1 LQSIKINELKNS
13 RKLSCAIRF
22 LEQNGSINLYLYE
35 AIAGGKRSNENYL
48 IREAGTDVGL
58 VHTKNGE
65 YFHLFFLPEVREEM
79 AVGFRTFLS
88 LRHPGASVFFGEK
101 QGIERFLRYARM
113 GVRKTREYNYMEL
126 DKDHFVPAC
135 SYPCVRPPP
144 EMAGVLLPLQEA
156 YEIEELG
163 VSRAEIQRIRT
174 KLALRRRL
182 ERGEITAIFFEKE
195 PVALAG
201 VNARYGKSCQIG
213 SIYVVPQYRGR
224 GIGRSVISAHVERL
238 FEQYERVV
246 LFVNRRNEKAIR
258 LYERLGFRKA
268 GELVQVHV
276 ERLQ

>member
-182 ERGEITAIFFEKE
+182 ERGEITAT
-195 PVALAG
+195 G